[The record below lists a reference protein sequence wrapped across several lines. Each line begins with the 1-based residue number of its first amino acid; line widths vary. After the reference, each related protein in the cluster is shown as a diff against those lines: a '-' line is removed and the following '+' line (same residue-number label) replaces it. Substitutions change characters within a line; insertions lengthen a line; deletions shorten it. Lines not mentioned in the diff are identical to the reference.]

1 MENIIH
7 GKEVKNLMR
16 KKEKTDKK
24 ARTSLPAQA
33 MMEIRDV
40 LDVKSSTGEVR
51 LTDEAVEKGKEWTEF
66 TKL

>member
-1 MENIIH
+1 
-7 GKEVKNLMR
+7 MR

>member
-1 MENIIH
+1 
-7 GKEVKNLMR
+7 
-16 KKEKTDKK
+16 
-24 ARTSLPAQA
+24 